1 MVARG
6 LNKAQFICCIS
17 RFVTWFPTIPHISSV
32 QLAKGV
38 LYPSYFPHLSARFKL
53 LHVMVVLF
61 LLLEFLP
68 SCFQAENQIYKSK
81 AMGERHQDWRAF
93 KSFQSSQSFRE
104 WNKQEIKMKL
114 EMVENPLF
122 RRLKPGAFLWYIL
135 STVGNEAS
143 QPLLNSLQKE
153 MIKFSEKCQTRQKI
167 ITDAFCWKR
176 FEEVT
181 KNAVMPNVQKSCQF
195 QSSLK
200 LHHVSYQ
207 VEHSL

>member
-1 MVARG
+1 MPDSVKWKRVLSAQGTAQYRQSRMGLLMVAQG

-135 STVGNEAS
+135 WYCWEW
-143 QPLLNSLQKE
+143 SLPTL
-153 MIKFSEKCQTRQKI
+153 IKF
-167 ITDAFCWKR
+167 ITKR
-176 FEEVT
+176 
-181 KNAVMPNVQKSCQF
+181 ND
-195 QSSLK
+195 
-200 LHHVSYQ
+200 
-207 VEHSL
+207 